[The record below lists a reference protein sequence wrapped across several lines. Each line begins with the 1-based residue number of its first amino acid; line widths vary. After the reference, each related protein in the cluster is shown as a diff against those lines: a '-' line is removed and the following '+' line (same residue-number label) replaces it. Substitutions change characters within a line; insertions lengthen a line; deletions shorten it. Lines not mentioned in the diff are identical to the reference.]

1 MAGGVG
7 RAGISAY
14 AGGSDT
20 GLNRIPH
27 TAPGGRVIAVC
38 RNRTGYRDV
47 FPRERE
53 SHADGHCEAH
63 ARWIQYRPVGPL
75 GVSRRAQLAKS
86 RRREVGRIE
95 WPM

>member
-38 RNRTGYRDV
+38 RNRTGYR
-47 FPRERE
+47 R
-53 SHADGHCEAH
+53 
-63 ARWIQYRPVGPL
+63 
-75 GVSRRAQLAKS
+75 
-86 RRREVGRIE
+86 
-95 WPM
+95 